1 MREKI
6 RIPALITT
14 GLVATLSI
22 SLHLTVASN
31 RNVSVTGT
39 LQADA
44 PCGPHCGTER
54 WSVKTLSDS
63 DAGKVDVTNRIQQT
77 VHDLVLLPAP
87 SQLPIDSR
95 IAPTETTTFGVQA
108 RLVGFKKETDRDF
121 HIVIADSQTNETMI
135 VEIPDP
141 QCDGVCSSQAK
152 GLISQAH
159 QTFVHQCGIPTLQF
173 KKLTSPLLIRVTG
186 IGFFD
191 FKHGQTGVAKNAIEL
206 HPVLRI
212 ELPDNSDFCA
222 RHLQ

>member
-1 MREKI
+1 MRI
-6 RIPALITT
+6 LALVAT
-14 GLVATLSI
+14 GLVAMLSI
-22 SLHLTVASN
+22 SVRLTVPPEK
-31 RNVSVTGT
+31 NVSAASTP
-39 LQADA
+39 QSDA

-63 DAGKVDVTNRIQQT
+63 GAGTVDVTNRITQS
-77 VHDLVLLPAP
+77 VHNLVSLPAP
-87 SQLPIDSR
+87 SQLPSDSR

-141 QCDGVCSSQAK
+141 QCDGVCSSQTK
-152 GLISQAH
+152 GLISQAR
-159 QTFVHQCGIPTLQF
+159 QTFVHQCGVPTSQF
-173 KKLTSPLLIRVTG
+173 KKLTSPLLIRITG

-206 HPVLRI
+206 HPVLRV
-212 ELPDNSDFCA
+212 ELPDSSDFCA
-222 RHLQ
+222 RHLR